1 MILHRSSSA
10 SQPLG
15 PFPPLP
21 LAQIPPLFPPTP
33 SVPQPKKPGPDS
45 VQHTSCKSPIDINQA
60 KVCVYDNSSFLSCT
74 ALNTQISSSCNCTS
88 ETVCDHSLQI
98 LHISSSSDKPPVW
111 SIAKVASFTSIFSTL
126 SLQGHLAI
134 MDGQAN
140 LYVPILAGAIDY
152 LDSEYISSE
161 LRSAS
166 VKTIANVLATVVAH
180 PRSNL
185 SSLIL
190 EPCSAS
196 LCDLRFKDV
205 VNIVDFA
212 RRQMSFF
219 SSCEQSLRLEVRAVT
234 PSKTKMSFCKIHP
247 RAPRVCTQCLFQSSS
262 DSDSTCPHC
271 YKQYFPF
278 PSQSAQPPCPTPA
291 FEETDSFAQIPQSPP
306 SYANSVKNGKNG
318 IPTNPPPPTP
328 PPQVIT
334 KITNIEKQLQSQADN
349 FRHVLD
355 QLHSLSQTQN
365 THSDRLLTIE
375 DSSTWKDSKH
385 KSCQS
390 TKRVDSN
397 TASLKKLS
405 LEVATLS
412 GQVNEISIDVRSP
425 PIESV
430 KLATQVADLTRQLS
444 DMHNVMSAQIGDL
457 TKQVTD
463 IQATLYKRLT
473 NPNTTV
479 TLTPIVDTLPATS
492 NTPPPS
498 TPTDPFADEDVLN
511 I

>member
-1 MILHRSSSA
+1 MSVPNACFSPRQTLTPLVPTVTSSIFLFHL
-10 SQPLG
+10 SQPN
-15 PFPPLP
+15 P
-21 LAQIPPLFPPTP
+21 LAQPLLLRRLTP
-33 SVPQPKKPGPDS
+33 LSKAP
-45 VQHTSCKSPIDINQA
+45 SP
-60 KVCVYDNSSFLSCT
+60 
-74 ALNTQISSSCNCTS
+74 
-88 ETVCDHSLQI
+88 
-98 LHISSSSDKPPVW
+98 
-111 SIAKVASFTSIFSTL
+111 
-126 SLQGHLAI
+126 
-134 MDGQAN
+134 
-140 LYVPILAGAIDY
+140 
-152 LDSEYISSE
+152 
-161 LRSAS
+161 
-166 VKTIANVLATVVAH
+166 H
-180 PRSNL
+180 PRMRIVSRMARTE
-185 SSLIL
+185 SLL
-190 EPCSAS
+190 
-196 LCDLRFKDV
+196 
-205 VNIVDFA
+205 
-212 RRQMSFF
+212 
-219 SSCEQSLRLEVRAVT
+219 T
-234 PSKTKMSFCKIHP
+234 PLP
-247 RAPRVCTQCLFQSSS
+247 
-262 DSDSTCPHC
+262 PH
-271 YKQYFPF
+271 
-278 PSQSAQPPCPTPA
+278 
-291 FEETDSFAQIPQSPP
+291 
-306 SYANSVKNGKNG
+306 
-318 IPTNPPPPTP
+318 

-498 TPTDPFADEDVLN
+498 IPTDPFADEDVLN

>member
-88 ETVCDHSLQI
+88 EAVCDHSLQI
-98 LHISSSSDKPPVW
+98 LHMSSSSDKPPVW

-196 LCDLRFKDV
+196 LCACRASSYMPAGMLSTS
-205 VNIVDFA
+205 IVLTSAFA
-212 RRQMSFF
+212 SVITTSLSAASALAFRAAAAMLARGA
-219 SSCEQSLRLEVRAVT
+219 LRLEAVVT
-234 PSKTKMSFCKIHP
+234 LVDWQLVKVVG
-247 RAPRVCTQCLFQSSS
+247 RGG
-262 DSDSTCPHC
+262 DS
-271 YKQYFPF
+271 
-278 PSQSAQPPCPTPA
+278 
-291 FEETDSFAQIPQSPP
+291 
-306 SYANSVKNGKNG
+306 
-318 IPTNPPPPTP
+318 
-328 PPQVIT
+328 
-334 KITNIEKQLQSQADN
+334 
-349 FRHVLD
+349 RHHD
-355 QLHSLSQTQN
+355 C
-365 THSDRLLTIE
+365 DR
-375 DSSTWKDSKH
+375 
-385 KSCQS
+385 
-390 TKRVDSN
+390 
-397 TASLKKLS
+397 
-405 LEVATLS
+405 VAT
-412 GQVNEISIDVRSP
+412 E
-425 PIESV
+425 
-430 KLATQVADLTRQLS
+430 
-444 DMHNVMSAQIGDL
+444 
-457 TKQVTD
+457 
-463 IQATLYKRLT
+463 
-473 NPNTTV
+473 
-479 TLTPIVDTLPATS
+479 
-492 NTPPPS
+492 
-498 TPTDPFADEDVLN
+498 
-511 I
+511 